1 VTSFDLHQHL
11 WPTGFVEA
19 LRGRSTPPL
28 VRGSTLTTT
37 EGSFDLDQRAHD
49 PEHRLAALDRDGIDV
64 AVLSLQHTLGV
75 EALTVPE
82 RDELELAWV
91 DGLDHLVRA
100 SGGRFRAL
108 APARV
113 VAGFAGTSVGA
124 SALLDLE
131 GHGSLLGELD
141 ASRGVLFVHP
151 EAEARPDPRRPEW
164 WSWAVGYTGQ
174 MQRAYLA
181 WLGGGRARYPGL
193 RVVFAILAGGAPFV
207 LERLSHR
214 GVEVRAALDPDVYL
228 DTATHGRRAIELC
241 IETFGA
247 GQLVYGSDTP
257 VVDPRLTLYAVRG
270 FGDAVAQLLQSET
283 PGALIR

>member
-11 WPTGFVEA
+11 WPAGFVEA
-19 LRGRSTPPL
+19 LRGRSVPPL

-37 EGSFDLDQRAHD
+37 EGSFDLDLAAHD
-49 PEHRLAALDRDGIDV
+49 PERRLAALDHDGIDA
-64 AVLSLQHTLGV
+64 AVLSLQPTLGV
-75 EALTVPE
+75 EALAGPE

-91 DGLDHLVRA
+91 DGIDQLVRA
-100 SGGRFRAL
+100 SAGRFRAL

-131 GHGSLLGELD
+131 GHGSLLAELD
-141 ASRGVLFVHP
+141 ASRGLLFVHP
-151 EAEARPDPRRPEW
+151 EAEAPPDQGRPEW
-164 WSWAVGYTGQ
+164 WSWAAGYTGQ

-181 WLGGGRARYPGL
+181 WLGGGRVRYPGL
-193 RVVFAILAGGAPFV
+193 RVVFAILAGGAPFL

-241 IETFGA
+241 IETYGA

-257 VVDPRLTLYAVRG
+257 VVDPRLTLHAVRG
-270 FGDAVAQLLQSET
+270 FGEAVARLLQSET